1 LRAVKESTG
10 DYNEIGILAMQANQ
24 SFNAARQIDPQN
36 WEAQFVKASALS
48 GWPVELEKVPK

>member
-1 LRAVKESTG
+1 LHAVKESTG

-24 SFNAARQIDPQN
+24 SFNAALQIDPQN

-48 GWPVELEKVPK
+48 GWPVELKKVPK